1 MKAKK
6 EKDSKTE
13 DMPIAVSPRGR
24 RSSRLLRTANS
35 VVLTKMK
42 KRKASPTPP
51 PPRATRRQKK
61 SPKRASSSPKKKI
74 LPKKEDNDM
83 KDDEDEVKEE
93 QQSSSSS
100 SSKSPKKKRKI
111 QFGDVEAHEI
121 EARTKTSGT
130 SSAYT
135 VLSSQATGGDS
146 VFRRFDVTRAVQMR
160 EFLKENGLKF
170 ERGSTFCRV
179 TSKPQILTRGR
190 RVVML
195 SREDVGDDPD
205 VFEDGAKCRQLLKI
219 TDDSKHEITSAS
231 APNYEI
237 YVSSSV
243 PSKPLEEG
251 TTFLYRVPEQLENI
265 APTVVHLPEI
275 DTPKKIDKKEE
286 APVVDSDEKE
296 ADDDGKEQQH
306 LNPEDMPV
314 DSRTFLTNP
323 DKKTFWELTLR
334 GNAHVVTTG
343 KIGPKPRS
351 TLQVTPGSGKKTKQ
365 NTKKTPQKKQKK
377 PDENV
382 PQWPP
387 APLSPHT
394 PLTNVKTMTHMCENA
409 DEAAFKAE
417 QEIMKKQKEGFM
429 TAIQVKRRRRERRIE
444 KKIDESDSSARAEQ
458 RGVAAPSPTASA
470 KKKVRFFETQLFKGK
485 QFWHCRVLPT
495 EIVIRSGRIG
505 TEGKRIAHKCRNV
518 HTATKKARS
527 LIDHQK
533 KAGYVSWA
541 DSVQG

>member
-1 MKAKK
+1 
-6 EKDSKTE
+6 
-13 DMPIAVSPRGR
+13 
-24 RSSRLLRTANS
+24 
-35 VVLTKMK
+35 
-42 KRKASPTPP
+42 
-51 PPRATRRQKK
+51 
-61 SPKRASSSPKKKI
+61 
-74 LPKKEDNDM
+74 M
-83 KDDEDEVKEE
+83 KDAEDDVKEE

-100 SSKSPKKKRKI
+100 SLKSPKKKRKI

-146 VFRRFDVTRAVQMR
+146 VFRRFDVTRAMQMR

-190 RVVML
+190 HVVMM
-195 SREDVGDDPD
+195 SREDAGDDPD

-219 TDDSKHEITSAS
+219 NDDSKHEITSAS

-251 TTFLYRVPEQLENI
+251 TTFLYRVPDQLESI
-265 APTVVHLPEI
+265 APTVVHPPEI

-286 APVVDSDEKE
+286 AAAVAEIDEKE
-296 ADDDGKEQQH
+296 VDDDDDDGDDDDSKKQQQ
-306 LNPEDMPV
+306 LQPQLDPEDMPV

-323 DKKTFWELTLR
+323 DKKAFWELTLR
-334 GNAHVVTTG
+334 GNAHVITAG
-343 KIGPKPRS
+343 KIGPKPRG
-351 TLQVTPGSGKKTKQ
+351 TPQPTTGKKTKH
-365 NTKKTPQKKQKK
+365 NTKKTPQKNRKK

-394 PLTNVKTMTHMCENA
+394 PLTNVKKMIHMCENA

-444 KKIDESDSSARAEQ
+444 KKIDEADSSARDAQ
-458 RGVAAPSPTASA
+458 HGVAAPSPTASA
-470 KKKVRFFETQLFKGK
+470 KKKVHFFETQLFKGK
-485 QFWHCRVLPT
+485 RFWHCRVLPT
-495 EIVIRSGRIG
+495 EIVERFGRIG
-505 TEGKRIAHKCRNV
+505 TEGKRIYHKCRNV
-518 HTATKKARS
+518 HTATKKARL
-527 LIDHQK
+527 LIDGQK

-541 DSVQG
+541 DSVQR